1 MVYQKQIDELTKQI
15 HDLEKMI
22 SIVRETDIIPLS
34 FFSSS
39 VDLLNQLKTSIYEI
53 ERIQF
58 DRMQKHLKQTEKSVS
73 EDLEESPTECT
84 ELVECTEKEPVVE
97 KTITAPIP
105 EPKET
110 IAPKSVERVPISD
123 NKVFLS
129 DVIIKEKLTDFRKSL
144 GLNERFMF
152 QREIFQNNADKM
164 NQALEMLNSFDN
176 LSEALNYLNSNYP
189 IQWESEAGTT
199 FRELLEKRFI

>member
-1 MVYQKQIDELTKQI
+1 MAYQKQIEELIEQT

-22 SIVRETDIIPLS
+22 SVVKEVDIIPLS

-39 VDLLNQLKTSIYEI
+39 IDLLNRLKASIYEI
-53 ERIQF
+53 ERTQF
-58 DRMQKHLKQTEKSVS
+58 DRMQKHLQQTEKSISDDS
-73 EDLEESPTECT
+73 EEESP
-84 ELVECTEKEPVVE
+84 VECTEEEPVV
-97 KTITAPIP
+97 PQ
-105 EPKET
+105 
-110 IAPKSVERVPISD
+110 SVERAPVSD

-129 DVIIKEKLTDFRKSL
+129 DVIVKGKLTDFRKSL

-164 NQALEMLNSFDN
+164 NQALEELNSFDN